1 MNTKVFRC
9 KSQEVVI
16 MKKAILATKVGMTQI
31 FNEDGV
37 LTPVTVLQAGPCVVT
52 QIKTVENDGYSA
64 VQVGFVDKK
73 DKIVN
78 KDANGKK
85 EIVHR
90 NGTTKAEQG
99 HFAKAGVSSK
109 RFVREF
115 KFENADEYTLAQEI
129 TADIFA
135 AGDKVDATAISKGK
149 GFQGAIKRHNQHR
162 GPMTHGSKFHRHA
175 GSNGA
180 ASDPSKVFKGKKMP
194 GHMGS
199 KRITIQNLEIVR
211 VDAENNLILV
221 KGSVPGPKKSLV
233 TIKESVKAN

>member
-1 MNTKVFRC
+1 
-9 KSQEVVI
+9 

-78 KDANGKK
+78 VDKNGKK
-85 EIVHR
+85 TIVHR
-90 NGTTKAEQG
+90 HGATKAEKG
-99 HFAKAGVSSK
+99 HFDKAGVSSK

-115 KFENADEYTLAQEI
+115 KFENADEFELAQEI
-129 TADIFA
+129 KADIFA

-233 TIKESVKAN
+233 TIKESVKAI